1 MQNIQEFI
9 QNCKGYLEEGIDN
22 WGLILVIFLAA
33 LGSFGLGRLSALED
47 ARPPVAIE
55 TPPREAKPAGM
66 YIGGLFVASKTG
78 GSYYYPWCISDTKIL
93 PANQVWF
100 KDESSAQKA
109 GYKPAKN
116 CKGLTLSQ

>member
-1 MQNIQEFI
+1 MQNIQEFL
-9 QNCKGYLEEGIDN
+9 QKSKGLVEEGIDN
-22 WGLILVIFLAA
+22 LGLIIVILLAA

-55 TPPREAKPAGM
+55 MAPSEAKPQGM
-66 YIGGLFVASKTG
+66 YLGGLFVASKTG
-78 GSYYYPWCISDTKIL
+78 GSYYYPWCISDAKIA

-100 KDESSAQKA
+100 KDEASAQKA

-116 CKGLTLSQ
+116 CKGLTLPQ